1 MIAFFNDEEQLQE
14 QLQHVSNTIL
24 SVVQTS
30 HGFIRPILTDHVQG
44 MGKMLRPALVLI
56 TSALGQ
62 HDRTEEAIRVAAVIE
77 LIHLASLVHDD
88 IIDSA
93 PKRRGKATIYSRL
106 GAKQAVLA
114 GDYLLAKALL
124 LTTGKERGINSN
136 VVSNA
141 LSRLCES
148 ELDQDAGQ
156 GDFFISERTYFRRI
170 AGKTASLFSLGCY
183 AGIALQEADPILTM
197 RCHRIGYLM
206 GMAFQIQDDI
216 LDYVGTSSNL
226 GKPVAADLCSGVP
239 TLPLLYALK
248 EEKRLGKQEL
258 SSILTAG
265 NLNKRGIKKVLS
277 LVHDLEGIQKA
288 ENLAQSYKNRAL
300 RDIKTLNHPKVERQL
315 TNLIEKLSSRSS

>member
-1 MIAFFNDEEQLQE
+1 MIAFWSDEEQLQE
-14 QLQHVSNTIL
+14 QLQHVSDTIL

-44 MGKMLRPALVLI
+44 MGKMLRPAFVLI
-56 TSALGQ
+56 TSELGP

-93 PKRRGKATIYSRL
+93 PKRRGKATIYSRI

-114 GDYLLAKALL
+114 GDYLLAKAMLL
-124 LTTGKERGINSN
+124 ATGKERGINSS

-156 GDFFISERTYFRRI
+156 GNFFISEHTYFRRI
-170 AGKTASLFSLGCY
+170 AGKTASLFSLSCY
-183 AGIALQEADPILTM
+183 AGVALQEADPILTM

-216 LDYVGTSSNL
+216 LDYIGSSDTL
-226 GKPVAADLCSGVP
+226 GKPIAADLLSGVS
-239 TLPLLYALK
+239 TIPLLYALQ
-248 EEKRLGKQEL
+248 EEKRLGGKEL
-258 SSILTAG
+258 SSILAEG
-265 NLNKRGIKKVLS
+265 NLNKRTIKKVIS
-277 LVHDLEGIQKA
+277 LVQGLKGIQKA

-315 TNLIEKLSSRSS
+315 TNLIEKLSSRST